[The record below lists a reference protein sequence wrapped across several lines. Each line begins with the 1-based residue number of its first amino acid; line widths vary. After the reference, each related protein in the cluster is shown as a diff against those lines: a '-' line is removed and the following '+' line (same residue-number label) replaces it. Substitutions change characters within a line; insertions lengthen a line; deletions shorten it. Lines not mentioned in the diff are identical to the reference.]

1 MQNRLNTVKEN
12 KETLQQQ
19 LAELRAAIKAEQQAR
34 PDSVGINFFCL
45 VQLPSYS
52 VKDFT
57 HGIFVAAME
66 PQEERTSALSQLT
79 QRKKELSTLEEELAA
94 FGASDPAKLEEKKRA
109 VFLAKEAAIRWTGE
123 HR

>member
-1 MQNRLNTVKEN
+1 
-12 KETLQQQ
+12 
-19 LAELRAAIKAEQQAR
+19 
-34 PDSVGINFFCL
+34 
-45 VQLPSYS
+45 
-52 VKDFT
+52 
-57 HGIFVAAME
+57 ME

-123 HR
+123 HRWLILVTPDGQAHLREIW